1 MTCFSH
7 VNWKKYSVL
16 QMTNYVAL
24 TYLQKN
30 DPVLKKIIKKIGYY
44 KPKYFEPNLCSLYK
58 IIISQGLSKEA
69 AEKIIQRFFKNG
81 KVCNHNRLSMMKVQ
95 TGRKIGL
102 SVQKIKTIKKV
113 AKQIHNGVLDYSSIS
128 KLSDDEIIKLLT
140 TIKGVGPWTAHI
152 FLIFCLR
159 RPDILPVGDIWFAK
173 SIEKEY
179 NFDSTPTNEMISE
192 IASKWKPYRTIGTWY
207 LWKSYYTESRI

>member
-1 MTCFSH
+1 LTNFDTALKH
-7 VNWKKYSVL
+7 L
-16 QMTNYVAL
+16 QN
-24 TYLQKN
+24 N
-30 DPVLKKIIKKIGYY
+30 DPILKKIMKKIGYY

-69 AEKIIQRFFKNG
+69 ADKIIQRFFKNG
-81 KVCNHNRLSMMKVQ
+81 KDCNHNKLSMMKVQ

-102 SVQKIKTIKKV
+102 SIPKIKTIKKV
-113 AKQIHNGVLDYSSIS
+113 AKQIHNGALDYSSIS

-140 TIKGVGPWTAHI
+140 TIKGVGPWTVHI

-159 RPDILPVGDIWFAK
+159 RLDVLPVGDNWFAK

-179 NFDSTPTNEMISE
+179 NLSNIPTNKIINE

-207 LWKSYYTESRI
+207 LWKSYYSEARI

>member
-1 MTCFSH
+1 
-7 VNWKKYSVL
+7 
-16 QMTNYVAL
+16 MTNFDIAL
-24 TYLQKN
+24 THLQKN

-69 AEKIIQRFFKNG
+69 SEKIIQRFFSKMG
-81 KVCNHNRLSMMKVQ
+81 KDCNHYQLSMMKVQ

-102 SVQKIKTIKKV
+102 SISKIKTIKKI
-113 AKQIHNGVLDYSSIS
+113 AKQIHNGSLDFSSIS

-140 TIKGVGPWTAHI
+140 MIDGVGPWTAHM

-159 RPDILPVGDIWFAK
+159 RLDILPVGDIWFAK

-179 NFDSTPTNEMISE
+179 NFDSTPTNKVISE
-192 IASKWKPYRTIGTWY
+192 IASKWKPHRTIGTWY
-207 LWKSYYTESRI
+207 LWKSYYSEARI